1 MRTDTDIGQSLRLR
15 ISKKLGIL
23 KLEDRI
29 KQLEMNYEHKLF
41 YGHLI
46 WMKNL
51 LKGQMY
57 THIGLANMTIAS
69 MFLWSIIC
77 HLLISI
83 IMGSPHGTHFLKKF
97 YQSKII
103 SKIQK
108 GSLKWLLQ
116 LRGLGN
122 KDLFRLISVYY
133 TLFNSNDGSFCWTK
147 LGGTAHADG
156 ASTIDL

>member
-1 MRTDTDIGQSLRLR
+1 MSVISISWNVLPRNLHIQSRNAAYKQLTCLVIIIHIHTFIINYENRHR
-15 ISKKLGIL
+15 QTTKPAAEDFKKKLGIL

-29 KQLEMNYEHKLF
+29 KLLEMNHEHKLF

-69 MFLWSIIC
+69 MFLRSIIC
-77 HLLISI
+77 HLLLSI
-83 IMGSPHGTHFLKKF
+83 IMGTPHGTHFLKKF

-108 GSLKWLLQ
+108 GSLKVLL
-116 LRGLGN
+116 
-122 KDLFRLISVYY
+122 KFI
-133 TLFNSNDGSFCWTK
+133 
-147 LGGTAHADG
+147 
-156 ASTIDL
+156 